1 VNIVSNKKL
10 IRNRSRLG
18 QWTTIGSLG
27 ILGLGLF
34 LSFQD
39 NMLSWAL
46 LALIVGFILSQ
57 IGIYLGTR
65 WGRSPRPDEV
75 ITSALKG
82 LDGKYTLYHYIT
94 GTPHLL
100 VGPSGVWNIFT
111 YNQGGTILYDEKKK
125 RWVQKGGNLYLKIFA
140 QENLGRPDLDIE
152 GFSMDLKKSL
162 AKAVPNLS
170 NKVEAKPL
178 LVFINPKV
186 NLELDK
192 SPVPCMKP
200 EKLKDFLRRQ
210 AKTESVNLE
219 LINTLQE
226 ALPDSDILPK
236 TK

>member
-1 VNIVSNKKL
+1 MNIVSNKKL
-10 IRNRSRLG
+10 IRNRSRFG

-34 LSFQD
+34 LSFQE

-75 ITSALKG
+75 VTSALKG

-162 AKAVPNLS
+162 AKAVPNLAG
-170 NKVEAKPL
+170 KIEPKPL

-186 NLELDK
+186 NLAIEN

-200 EKLKDFLRRQ
+200 DKLKDFFRRQ

-219 LINTLQE
+219 LINALQA